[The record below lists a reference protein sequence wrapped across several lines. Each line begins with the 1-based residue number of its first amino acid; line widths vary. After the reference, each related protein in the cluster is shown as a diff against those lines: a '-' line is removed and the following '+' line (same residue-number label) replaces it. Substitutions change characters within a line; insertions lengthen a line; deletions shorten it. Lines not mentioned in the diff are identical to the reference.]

1 MVTNNIEKYING
13 TSEPID
19 TNNTMRDTDG
29 TNEPMDTNNTV
40 KDAHGTNGAIAHSL
54 LLFLTKQLNLF
65 APFSISV
72 KLPNKKRE
80 MYGCRYVFLPAS
92 FQTKLINSYG
102 LLNGNKWLVCREI

>member
-72 KLPNKKRE
+72 KLLNKTKRNVW
-80 MYGCRYVFLPAS
+80 MQICFPAS
-92 FQTKLINSYG
+92 LFPDKAHKQL
-102 LLNGNKWLVCREI
+102 RAP